1 VPVHVTIALVA
12 AKGQDVEPL
21 SEDHML
27 DCPADAINPP
37 LEFQVLRLTEASDN
51 CLHVPTRAHKR
62 VPTQGRISIQRCKDV
77 RVLVDH
83 RRHAAVGWIAIS
95 DGADETRTFARA
107 ALIVGRIEW
116 RALVAHVSDND
127 LAPYSRHGASANAA
141 ARLGPERAA
150 DAREGETEFVY
161 LPYSEAAGERIRPW
175 TVGSDMGERAIDPA
189 YLFERYGTEQ
199 RLRIRIEAH

>member
-1 VPVHVTIALVA
+1 
-12 AKGQDVEPL
+12 
-21 SEDHML
+21 M
-27 DCPADAINPP
+27 
-37 LEFQVLRLTEASDN
+37 
-51 CLHVPTRAHKR
+51 
-62 VPTQGRISIQRCKDV
+62 QGRPSP
-77 RVLVDH
+77 VDH

-199 RLRIRIEAH
+199 RLRIRIEAHQRCSDRPDDYLDWILDHLQPHPSDLVVDVAVVWAAARVATEPSRRMLRRCH